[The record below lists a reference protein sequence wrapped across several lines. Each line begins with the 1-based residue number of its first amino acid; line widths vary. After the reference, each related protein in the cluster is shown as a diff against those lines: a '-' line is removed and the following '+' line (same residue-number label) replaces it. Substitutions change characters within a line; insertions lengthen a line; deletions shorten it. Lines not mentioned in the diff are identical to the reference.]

1 MQNSQ
6 NSQNS
11 QDVHTPTHHYNT
23 RSSPQPT
30 RAGVYT
36 LRADLFVKES
46 VYARDN
52 SGKRLHPQVFEGAQ
66 WSNIRASIFDFCSSH
81 MSPKATYVNDP
92 RTWSVSDSPPTLDDF
107 ESYISIKL
115 ARYHFKPTSN
125 EQAHA
130 YLASHVN
137 STFTILVFKWGNQV
151 NTAADLQELNEQCVA
166 PPSRDRAGAAAET
179 LHQETVALLK
189 DKWATIYSAYEAT
202 WRMWAA
208 SILKKPFHQH
218 AISIDLPPPSNMLHL
233 FSSVPNG
240 PQRQMANLEQNATM
254 SLDVVDSCVEEL
266 QAVLRYT
273 EDASERVKR
282 SIEFMNGK
290 RRVIQGFMH
299 QMQQAAQH
307 AEVVAAI
314 AAIPNAQDVDHSD
327 T

>member
-52 SGKRLHPQVFEGAQ
+52 SGKRLHPHVFEGAQ

-137 STFTILVFKWGNQV
+137 STFTIL
-151 NTAADLQELNEQCVA
+151 
-166 PPSRDRAGAAAET
+166 
-179 LHQETVALLK
+179 
-189 DKWATIYSAYEAT
+189 
-202 WRMWAA
+202 
-208 SILKKPFHQH
+208 
-218 AISIDLPPPSNMLHL
+218 
-233 FSSVPNG
+233 
-240 PQRQMANLEQNATM
+240 NATM